1 MCTCATDTVLGSGV
15 VAATA
20 SPLQV
25 LDFLVWRFVVASG
38 LLVAFRPRSLAQLG
52 SRKRTQGSL
61 IGLALAGA
69 YILQT
74 YGLRYAPA
82 AVSGFL
88 TGLMVLF
95 TPLLAWLLLRQRPT
109 GRIWV
114 AILLAT
120 AGVAVISLRG
130 VNFGLGEVLI
140 LASTVLIALQI
151 VGMAHW
157 SSTKDAYGLATV
169 LMLTVFVCCL
179 VATLPAGPGLPT
191 GFWTWTAIVS
201 TGVVAT
207 ALANVAQM
215 WAQSQL
221 SATQG
226 AMVLTLEPLF
236 TALVVWATG
245 GPLGWHVLAGGVLI
259 LAAMLL
265 VT

>member
-1 MCTCATDTVLGSGV
+1 MVVKDV
-15 VAATA
+15 VAHT
-20 SPLQV
+20 QV
-25 LDFLVWRFVVASG
+25 LHFLVWRFAVATG
-38 LLVAFRPRSLAQLG
+38 LLVAFRPRSLVQLG
-52 SRKRTQGSL
+52 SRKWAQGSM
-61 IGLALAGA
+61 IGAALAGA

-88 TGLMVLF
+88 SGLVVLC

-109 GRIWV
+109 GRIWF
-114 AILLAT
+114 AILIAT
-120 AGVAVISLRG
+120 SGVAVISLRG

-169 LMLTVFVCCL
+169 LMFTVFVCCL
-179 VATLPAGPGLPT
+179 VATLPSGPGLPT

-226 AMVLTLEPLF
+226 AIVLTLEPLF

-245 GPLGWHVLAGGVLI
+245 GPLGWPVLAGGMLV

-265 VT
+265 VA